1 MFARLVPVGTV
12 LPVLVLSSCGK
23 SVRFGVARTPI
34 TLGGAGEPAAIGD
47 ASGRTLEV
55 GPGHTLKLP
64 SEAARAA
71 RDGDTV
77 MIDPGEYDDCTVW
90 RDNRV
95 TIAARAPGVVF
106 VGKTRQGKRQ

>member
-1 MFARLVPVGTV
+1 
-12 LPVLVLSSCGK
+12 
-23 SVRFGVARTPI
+23 
-34 TLGGAGEPAAIGD
+34 
-47 ASGRTLEV
+47 
-55 GPGHTLKLP
+55 
-64 SEAARAA
+64 
-71 RDGDTV
+71 